1 MNSKQKAAFLLMI
14 FGSILALVAGWNL
27 PEDAAPQHKTR

>member
-27 PEDAAPQHKTR
+27 PEETARQHNTR